1 MKRAGISLALAV
13 MLLLGAA
20 APVQAQAEE
29 TGLAA
34 EAESF
39 YRSVLAAKDRETLQ
53 TYLDCFSDQR
63 RVELRAELPATLR
76 QGLDTVLQQM
86 KLPSITP
93 VEENTQQKETG
104 WQLDASTTWDDA
116 AGSYT
121 LRLETSSEAGEA
133 DAVIRY
139 TLASELDADSARLQ
153 YWAVDKTPQGWSQT
167 MQNCPKVAAALDN
180 GVLTA
185 SGFDFTTGKKLV
197 VQLAGLQPARGS
209 SFGGQGIPVG
219 EGGVLQTVHETDYMD
234 RGPGARREGT
244 ALQTVHET
252 DYMVRYP
259 AVGMDLP
266 LNAPCFPVDQTIQDG
281 QAVNFGYMLRP
292 PHGDSSA
299 LPDGTNNAWCNA
311 AYTVTD
317 ANGQVM
323 GCFRVGAGQPV
334 GAGRWDAPLPQIC
347 PQSDTQYTVTLTLTA
362 VQDAAGSGPSGT
374 AQAACSSTAQVFVQ
388 P

>member
-1 MKRAGISLALAV
+1 MKRAGISLALVV

-121 LRLETSSEAGEA
+121 LRLETSSEAGGA

-139 TLASELDADSARLQ
+139 TLHRS
-153 YWAVDKTPQGWSQT
+153 WMPAVRGC
-167 MQNCPKVAAALDN
+167 N
-180 GVLTA
+180 
-185 SGFDFTTGKKLV
+185 TGRWTR
-197 VQLAGLQPARGS
+197 PRRG
-209 SFGGQGIPVG
+209 
-219 EGGVLQTVHETDYMD
+219 
-234 RGPGARREGT
+234 GARRCRT
-244 ALQTVHET
+244 A
-252 DYMVRYP
+252 P
-259 AVGMDLP
+259 KW
-266 LNAPCFPVDQTIQDG
+266 
-281 QAVNFGYMLRP
+281 LRRWI
-292 PHGDSSA
+292 
-299 LPDGTNNAWCNA
+299 T
-311 AYTVTD
+311 
-317 ANGQVM
+317 
-323 GCFRVGAGQPV
+323 GC
-334 GAGRWDAPLPQIC
+334 
-347 PQSDTQYTVTLTLTA
+347 
-362 VQDAAGSGPSGT
+362 
-374 AQAACSSTAQVFVQ
+374 
-388 P
+388 